1 MNRKNAEIFGDG
13 KGISVIAAVSVR
25 KRFMSFLQKGLY
37 FNECLLVGYINS
49 VLIERIVSQWVFPF
63 VSIVAH
69 PKTFSLS
76 SLRAVEYLAAKG
88 HHFRS
93 LTEILEKYE
102 I

>member
-25 KRFMSFLQKGLY
+25 KRFMSFLQKGKY
-37 FNECLLVGYINS
+37 FNQFMLDGYINS
-49 VLIERIVSQWVFPF
+49 VLIERKVS
-63 VSIVAH
+63 H
-69 PKTFSLS
+69 PKTLTLS